1 MIGVYD
7 YTVILTYISLSITVI
22 GMTQAIEKHFKIAIV
37 CLALSGLCDMFD
49 GKIARTK
56 KKRTKN
62 EKKFGIQIDSLSDVI
77 CFGILPAMIGYNLG
91 MKDHWYLTIIC
102 CVFALN
108 ALIRLAYFNVEEEDR
123 QETSTG
129 DREICTGLPVTPSA
143 MIFPLTYL
151 ICQIECLNDYLVYI
165 YSGVMLLV
173 ACLFIGNYHI
183 FKKPK
188 LKGVILVIVIG
199 LILFGLLMYAKYK

>member
-1 MIGVYD
+1 MRKSSGNNLTSKQ
-7 YTVILTYISLSITVI
+7 TVVIDFLT
-22 GMTQAIEKHFKIAIV
+22 KFIAEH
-37 CLALSGLCDMFD
+37 GYP
-49 GKIARTK
+49 
-56 KKRTKN
+56 
-62 EKKFGIQIDSLSDVI
+62 
-77 CFGILPAMIGYNLG
+77 PA
-91 MKDHWYLTIIC
+91 
-102 CVFALN
+102 V
-108 ALIRLAYFNVEEEDR
+108 
-123 QETSTG
+123 
-129 DREICTGLPVTPSA
+129 REICTGLPVTPSA